1 MIFDLFI
8 CFCATFILTILLL
21 RNTRDDKEPPFFKNM
36 VLVINTD
43 TCNNQCIH
51 VHHWEWM
58 LLLLV
63 LFILSNYLL
72 GYKWNKIYNYLI
84 SLYLG
89 TFFGELILF
98 KNNIFLFQV
107 PCFNNCNI
115 TSNK

>member
-8 CFCATFILTILLL
+8 CFCVSFVLTILLL
-21 RNTRDDKEPPFFKNM
+21 RKTGDDKEPSFFKNL

-43 TCNNQCIH
+43 TCNNKCIH
-51 VHHWEWM
+51 VDHWAWM
-58 LLLLV
+58 LVLL
-63 LFILSNYLL
+63 ILIISFNYLL
-72 GYKWNKIYNYLI
+72 GYKWNKTYNYFI

-98 KNNIFLFQV
+98 RNNIFLFQV

-115 TSNK
+115 TSKK